1 MIEYNKIIFFYENL
15 VIMWNILIYLY
26 IYKYIMSSITGSTGA
41 TGYTGATGFTGA
53 TGSQGPGLFTLKSF
67 DNNIYFTN
75 NNNATK
81 ITSTSSFSFFSSVE
95 VYQYCVLSFTINKIG
110 NSVTNYPK
118 FMSLST
124 LSDINNCIFANNNPT
139 VINTGLLAIF
149 TNGIYFTQF
158 YFNIYNNSIFFAKM
172 Q

>member
-1 MIEYNKIIFFYENL
+1 
-15 VIMWNILIYLY
+15 
-26 IYKYIMSSITGSTGA
+26 MSSITGSTGA

-75 NNNATK
+75 NNATK

-95 VYQYCVLSFTINKIG
+95 VYQYCVLSFTINKVG
-110 NSVTNYPK
+110 NSVTNFPK

-124 LSDINNCIFANNNPT
+124 LPQNFSD
-139 VINTGLLAIF
+139 LIF
-149 TNGIYFTQF
+149 TICQLQRNNQSTLSEYILGTPF
-158 YFNIYNNSIFFAKM
+158 YYLLPYEWVIGYWYRYCQLLQLATILNLVALESLVIWSASCLAS
-172 Q
+172 